1 MNQLQKCECGRNFW
15 TGGTTCIFC
24 LIKSGR
30 VKDVEVNKP
39 TSTHDATEQQSHD
52 TVEQQAKAGH
62 SGGVRLGGLIAF
74 IVGISMVSLASPI
87 NSFGS
92 LFVIL
97 LGLGL
102 MLGGFVVMIFGRWS
116 LLSSWWW

>member
-1 MNQLQKCECGRNFW
+1 MQKCECGRNFW

-24 LIKSGR
+24 HIKSGR
-30 VKDVEVNKP
+30 VQDVEVNKP
-39 TSTHDATEQQSHD
+39 ASTHDATEQQSHD
-52 TVEQQAKAGH
+52 TVEQQSKAAR
-62 SGGVRLGGLIAF
+62 SGGERLGGLIAF
-74 IVGISMVSLASPI
+74 IVGIAMVSSASPI
-87 NSFGS
+87 NSFDS

-102 MLGGFVVMIFGRWS
+102 MLVGCVFMIFGRWS